1 MAAPGRCARRGGRSA
16 ADPERGRRARTAR
29 CAARRPCA
37 ASSWTAC
44 PVARAAAAPRRS
56 RCGTSTSPARRP
68 APACGCAPRRATA
81 RRARAACRP
90 PAPGPRCARRRA
102 HGPRPRSP
110 RAPVPRAAGRRPVR
124 PARRRPRR
132 RRSFAL
138 LRWLAR
144 CAAVLAG
151 RCAGCIRQSRSL
163 PARTPQPCDGSDAW
177 CTAHPGPR
185 RPIRWQ
191 HGEPGKPVLTGLV
204 LACALLPA
212 GRVAVCRAGR
222 ARAGC
227 GGAPD
232 RRERHRAVLPVARI
246 GNRLTR
252 SGDRA

>member
-29 CAARRPCA
+29 SAARRPCA

-56 RCGTSTSPARRP
+56 RCGTSTSPARGP

-110 RAPVPRAAGRRPVR
+110 RAPVSRAAGRRPVR

-132 RRSFAL
+132 RCSFAL
-138 LRWLAR
+138 PRWLAR

-151 RCAGCIRQSRSL
+151 RCAGWTLCWLHQAVSQL
-163 PARTPQPCDGSDAW
+163 A
-177 CTAHPGPR
+177 GPYAPYVHIAGQR
-185 RPIRWQ
+185 RVRW
-191 HGEPGKPVLTGLV
+191 GV
-204 LACALLPA
+204 
-212 GRVAVCRAGR
+212 GR
-222 ARAGC
+222 ARERVVVTLASSPSGSDRTRALHAARPSSGRPGLRRGC
-227 GGAPD
+227 
-232 RRERHRAVLPVARI
+232 RLHAVPA
-246 GNRLTR
+246 T
-252 SGDRA
+252 